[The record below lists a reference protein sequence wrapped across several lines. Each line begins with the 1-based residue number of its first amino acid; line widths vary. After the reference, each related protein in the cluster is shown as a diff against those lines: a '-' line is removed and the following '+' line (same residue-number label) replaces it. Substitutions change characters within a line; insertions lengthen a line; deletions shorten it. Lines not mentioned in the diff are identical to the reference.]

1 MLRRLKD
8 NNTIVVY
15 SKEIGNFLIY
25 FCNSTV
31 IYYSTFLIVLKPTV
45 NYYFISKPR

>member
-8 NNTIVVY
+8 NNTLLVY

-25 FCNSTV
+25 FCN
-31 IYYSTFLIVLKPTV
+31 YQM
-45 NYYFISKPR
+45 